1 MILLIKNQKPNF
13 MKLKE
18 TLIYLIEKYGDYYEE
33 ERQLVVDRL
42 TEMKESELL
51 QSLENMINHY
61 INKKQLN

>member
-1 MILLIKNQKPNF
+1 

-42 TEMKESELL
+42 NEMKESELL
-51 QSLENMINHY
+51 QSLENMIKHY

>member
-1 MILLIKNQKPNF
+1 
-13 MKLKE
+13 
-18 TLIYLIEKYGDYYEE
+18 LIEKYGDYYEE